1 MQAGGSLQT
10 LAEVSVALAGFAS
23 LLLVLRRGSAASVSQ
38 GEGADL
44 FVVVGG
50 NLLVLLFSLIPIP
63 LFYFGVS
70 ESAVWRSASGLFAG
84 ALVLGYLAILRVRA
98 SLLASG
104 VESLFPRVS
113 RVTVH
118 TPLIVVTLLV
128 VSSLGLFGSSV
139 VGAYLLALVLLV
151 LLSSLPL
158 LFLVVELA
166 TAPRPK
172 FDERAD

>member
-10 LAEVSVALAGFAS
+10 LAEVSVTLAGFAS
-23 LLLVLRRGSAASVSQ
+23 LLVVLRRGSATSVSP

-50 NLLVLLFSLIPIP
+50 NLLVLLFSLVP
-63 LFYFGVS
+63 LPLHYLGVS
-70 ESAVWRSASGLFAG
+70 ESAVWRSSSGVFAG
-84 ALVLGYLAILRVRA
+84 TLVLGYLAILRMRA

-104 VESLFPRVS
+104 IESYFPRSS
-113 RVTVH
+113 RVTAH

-128 VSSLGLFGSSV
+128 ANSVGLFGDSS

-158 LFLVVELA
+158 LFVVIDLA
-166 TAPRPK
+166 RAPRP
-172 FDERAD
+172 